1 MMKKI
6 NRLIVG
12 ASIVASMSA
21 IAPAQAAAI
30 QNATITGN
38 APYLTYDAD
47 ATSTFLVPNSANNVQ
62 KVLGGDSSSPTGNV
76 ELFSNSEKLSYN
88 QFTSYSA
95 TTSLA
100 GTIGGKAITLS
111 SLTFA
116 DWNSDF
122 GGQTLAQKWFGDLLA
137 ANNLTSVLGANTPNE
152 VLASF
157 IDNGGLQRFSDP
169 NISYVNQDQNGLI
182 RIGLA
187 GHFNAVSLIQAAL
200 QPTQA
205 QLQATYNKAQT
216 ALSTAEAGLST
227 LQKNRNLLLAQ
238 LAIASS
244 NQKPAIQLQITTLT
258 GQINAVQIQIDT
270 IKQQISQIS
279 TKLNPLTAL
288 LNNKDLSIQ
297 ASELVKVSYDNGP
310 AQYLYSFKATNS
322 GLVNREDRASH
333 NGNYEVKLQGDKPSQ
348 SVPEPSAVIGLVSL
362 GGLLAA
368 KRKLT
373 KPTSAS

>member
-47 ATSTFLVPNSANNVQ
+47 ATTTFLVPNSANNVQ

-76 ELFSNSEKLSYN
+76 ELFSNSETLSN
-88 QFTSYSA
+88 SQFASYGAS
-95 TTSLA
+95 TSLA

-116 DWNSDF
+116 DWNTNLGS
-122 GGQTLAQKWFGDLLA
+122 GKTLAQQWFGDLLA
-137 ANNLTSVLGANTPNE
+137 AYNLTSLVTPTIANSILGLFTQA
-152 VLASF
+152 
-157 IDNGGLQRFSDP
+157 GGLQRFSDP
-169 NISYVNQDQNGLI
+169 NISYVNQDADGWI
-182 RIGLA
+182 RIGMA
-187 GHFNAVSLIQAAL
+187 GHLDARSFLTPNQQALL
-200 QPTQA
+200 QT
-205 QLQATYNKAQT
+205 
-216 ALSTAEAGLST
+216 
-227 LQKNRNLLLAQ
+227 
-238 LAIASS
+238 
-244 NQKPAIQLQITTLT
+244 
-258 GQINAVQIQIDT
+258 
-270 IKQQISQIS
+270 
-279 TKLNPLTAL
+279 LNPKNLP
-288 LNNKDLSIQ
+288 IQ
-297 ASELVKVSYDNGP
+297 ASELVKVSYNNGP

-368 KRKLT
+368 KRKLM
-373 KPTSAS
+373 KPTSVS